1 MDWLLSARRGNLDL
15 LLDAVNPRL
24 GEPAYY
30 DVFARAGGEVAGR
43 GRLEVSTF
51 HFSDDIRF
59 TQEEDGATSRVNNQ
73 YLWAKWTT
81 EADGLIQQTVFS
93 TGKVDRR
100 HTGYADDGDR
110 LGGSVLDV
118 VHLRTNTITHDSEW
132 GRGPQLRILA
142 VGTLRQQRMEYE
154 TDIDAVRGSVAL
166 ALGQPEIIDREFART
181 WSGISS
187 ALHVSAR
194 YQPSTIFTIEG
205 GIRLDHQNFRSVHAG
220 ERRRDQQPSPR
231 LSVLLSAAPT
241 IDLRASV
248 GRFHQPH
255 ALNEMR
261 PADGEYTLP
270 SPQRA
275 DHWIAGTECGRR
287 RAPTSTSRSLTN
299 ACRT

>member
-100 HTGYADDGDR
+100 HTVTPTTATDWKAACWTSYTSERTRSRTTASGDEGRNCEYLQLVRFDNNAWSTRPISMRFAD
-110 LGGSVLDV
+110 L
-118 VHLRTNTITHDSEW
+118 
-132 GRGPQLRILA
+132 
-142 VGTLRQQRMEYE
+142 
-154 TDIDAVRGSVAL
+154 
-166 ALGQPEIIDREFART
+166 
-181 WSGISS
+181 
-187 ALHVSAR
+187 
-194 YQPSTIFTIEG
+194 
-205 GIRLDHQNFRSVHAG
+205 
-220 ERRRDQQPSPR
+220 
-231 LSVLLSAAPT
+231 
-241 IDLRASV
+241 
-248 GRFHQPH
+248 
-255 ALNEMR
+255 
-261 PADGEYTLP
+261 LP
-270 SPQRA
+270 SHSVNP
-275 DHWIAGTECGRR
+275 
-287 RAPTSTSRSLTN
+287 RS
-299 ACRT
+299 